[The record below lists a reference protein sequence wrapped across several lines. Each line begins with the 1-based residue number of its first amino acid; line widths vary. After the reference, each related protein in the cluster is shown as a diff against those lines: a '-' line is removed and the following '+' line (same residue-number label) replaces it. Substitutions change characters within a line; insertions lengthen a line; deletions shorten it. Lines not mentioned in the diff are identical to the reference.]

1 MQEYHRTILANGLR
15 LLVTPLPHLHS
26 VEMIC
31 YVGVGSRDESAGI
44 AGISH
49 YLEHMLFRG
58 NNDYP
63 SGRLIEQAFERL
75 GGAVNAATDA
85 ETTSYYSKLHPDS
98 VAQAVE
104 LFYSLL
110 RQPLFNAMETER
122 EIILE
127 EAMSDFNEQGED
139 ICPDTRIGQMM
150 WGRHPLALPVI
161 GFPETIRSLSVD
173 DLQRWHQRYYVPGNL
188 VISIAGP
195 VDVAAV
201 SAVVERVFG
210 RWPAQQAPRPLLYH
224 APLTATGPRCCWVR
238 DSGSQLSIQLAWR
251 TDGHLS
257 PTSLGLRVLRRILG
271 DGGACRLMQS
281 LREESG
287 LTYGVEA
294 SLEEYAECGC
304 FSIDLA
310 TDPEKLPAVV
320 TVLLDEMARAQQLP
334 PLDELQRVV
343 QTGLYRLEFSQDNV
357 EELAVRYGWG
367 ELSGDMRT
375 LQDDRDAWLKVTPA
389 LVQQA
394 AQTCLCRERM
404 YFVCI
409 GPWRAQDRAA
419 VETLLAADVG

>member
-127 EAMSDFNEQGED
+127 EAMPRSSTSA
-139 ICPDTRIGQMM
+139 TR
-150 WGRHPLALPVI
+150 
-161 GFPETIRSLSVD
+161 TI
-173 DLQRWHQRYYVPGNL
+173 P
-188 VISIAGP
+188 
-195 VDVAAV
+195 
-201 SAVVERVFG
+201 RV
-210 RWPAQQAPRPLLYH
+210 RP
-224 APLTATGPRCCWVR
+224 
-238 DSGSQLSIQLAWR
+238 SG
-251 TDGHLS
+251 
-257 PTSLGLRVLRRILG
+257 RRILK
-271 DGGACRLMQS
+271 RS
-281 LREESG
+281 SPR
-287 LTYGVEA
+287 
-294 SLEEYAECGC
+294 
-304 FSIDLA
+304 
-310 TDPEKLPAVV
+310 
-320 TVLLDEMARAQQLP
+320 
-334 PLDELQRVV
+334 
-343 QTGLYRLEFSQDNV
+343 
-357 EELAVRYGWG
+357 
-367 ELSGDMRT
+367 
-375 LQDDRDAWLKVTPA
+375 
-389 LVQQA
+389 
-394 AQTCLCRERM
+394 
-404 YFVCI
+404 
-409 GPWRAQDRAA
+409 
-419 VETLLAADVG
+419 